1 MQVKP
6 LIDGSAMDHLKNV
19 SSKASMRHPMEGIV
33 ENNSKRSQDELDLQ
47 RKGES

>member
-6 LIDGSAMDHLKNV
+6 LIDHSAVDHFKNV

-33 ENNSKRSQDELDLQ
+33 EKQL
-47 RKGES
+47 